1 MIKKYEHQI
10 YNYHNYNLLIRRA
23 CCGLQHPPKGGLF
36 FKPSIINNFVY
47 YTNMDNKNLE
57 PMRHSCEH
65 VLHLAMTDL
74 YPGLKRAMG
83 PPTEDGFY
91 FDFDYDGKISEE
103 DFPKIEKRMRE
114 IINKKLPIV
123 REEISL
129 EDAETL
135 FKDNKYKQEWIKE
148 IKDKGQKA
156 TVYWTGKP
164 REANSDVDLCKG
176 PHVESTDKIG
186 PFKLLSVAGA
196 YWRGSEKNKMLTRI
210 YGTCF
215 ATKEE
220 LDKYLWQLEESKKRD
235 HRKLGKEL
243 ELFFIDE
250 VVGKGLVM
258 WLPKGTI
265 IRNLIEDLAKKME
278 DDAGYVR
285 VVTPHIAKEELF
297 LTSGHLPYYKD
308 SMYPPMVM
316 DDGTYY
322 LKAMNCPYHHRIFLH
337 GMRSYRELPLR
348 LAEYGTCYR
357 NELSGTLSGL
367 LRVRAMAMNDAHMYC
382 RRDQIKSEFAG
393 VLKLTIAY
401 FELFGLK
408 DYWFRLSK
416 WDPKHTDKYI
426 NEPENWEY
434 SEQVLRE
441 VLVEMKLPFK
451 EAENEAAFY
460 GPKVDVQ
467 FRSILGKEE
476 TMSTIQLDFAAKK
489 RFNLTYIDEKGEQN
503 NDVFVIHRAP
513 LSVHERFL
521 AFLLEQYAG
530 KFPLWLAPVQV
541 EILPVS
547 DAQLEKAYEVQKL
560 LKSNGIRAAVNSQQ
574 LTLGKKIRQATLQKV
589 PYMGIMGQKEIEAA
603 EPSLSIRTRDGKD
616 LGMQPVASFINTLKQ
631 SIENHS

>member
-1 MIKKYEHQI
+1 
-10 YNYHNYNLLIRRA
+10 
-23 CCGLQHPPKGGLF
+23 
-36 FKPSIINNFVY
+36 
-47 YTNMDNKNLE
+47 MDNSQLE
-57 PMRHSCEH
+57 LDALRHSCAH
-65 VLHLAMTDL
+65 LFAAAVLEIW
-74 YPGLKRAMG
+74 PKIKIVIG
-83 PPTEDGFY
+83 PPIENGFY
-91 FDFDYDGKISEE
+91 YDLDSDVPISEN
-103 DFPKIEKRMRE
+103 DFPRIEQKMHELVKSWDHFEKKEVSAEEALKMVAGNQYKEELIQEYSGKGEKI
-114 IINKKLPIV
+114 
-123 REEISL
+123 
-129 EDAETL
+129 T
-135 FKDNKYKQEWIKE
+135 FYKS
-148 IKDKGQKA
+148 G
-156 TVYWTGKP
+156 
-164 REANSDVDLCKG
+164 NFMDLCKG
-176 PHVESTDKIG
+176 GHVENPSKVLKH
-186 PFKLLSVAGA
+186 FKLLSVAGA

-220 LDKYLWQLEESKKRD
+220 LEKHLWELEEAKKRD

-250 VVGKGLVM
+250 VVGKGLIM

-265 IRNLIEDLAKKME
+265 VRNLIEDLAKKME
-278 DDAGYVR
+278 EEAGYVR

-322 LKAMNCPYHHRIFLH
+322 LKAMNCPHHHRIFLH
-337 GMRSYRELPLR
+337 GIRSYRELPLR

-367 LRVRAMAMNDAHMYC
+367 IRVRAMAMNDAHMYC
-382 RRDQIKSEFAG
+382 RKDQIKQEFAG
-393 VLKLTIAY
+393 VLKLTMEY
-401 FELFGLK
+401 FKLFGLK

-416 WDPKHTDKYI
+416 WDPEHTDKYI

-441 VLVEMKLPFK
+441 VLVEMNLPFK

-467 FRSILGKEE
+467 FRSVIGKEE

-489 RFNLTYIDEKGEQN
+489 RFNLTYIDETGQPN

-521 AFLLEQYAG
+521 AFLIEHYAG

-541 EILPVS
+541 ELLPVS
-547 DAQLEKAYEVQKL
+547 DAQMDKAYEIKVVLHKR
-560 LKSNGIRAAVNSQQ
+560 GIRAQVNNQQ
-574 LTLGKKIRQATLQKV
+574 MTLGKKIRSATLQKV
-589 PYMGIMGQKEIEAA
+589 PYMGIIGQKEVEASDL
-603 EPSLSIRTRDGKD
+603 SLSVRTREGED
-616 LGMQPVASFINTLKQ
+616 LGLQSVELFINTLIQK
-631 SIENHS
+631 IENHS